1 MLKGLIFTAT
11 GAAMTPSST
20 KKGARRYRYY
30 VSMDVIKNRE
40 PSDAGIPRRLPA
52 DLVEAA
58 VVTELRRVMRAP
70 SITAQVIAHLA
81 REGHAFAEADV
92 ISALQTFEDVW
103 SQLFPAEQTRI
114 VQLLVR
120 RVTVTVRGAGDRCPD
135 RRRLGR
141 HAGHDGATKEGGGG
155 MMKPDESI
163 QIFVPLK
170 VRKQNGRPKIMP
182 PATYLPSEDR
192 TQDPHILRAIGRAW
206 GWRRRMEAGE
216 FNTVTD
222 LAKAVGL
229 AERHV
234 SRQLRL
240 AYLAPGVLKRLV
252 YKREV
257 PAVTLLKLTD
267 VAALPWHEQPGQVF
281 D

>member
-1 MLKGLIFTAT
+1 MLSARVLQVGQPADHL
-11 GAAMTPSST
+11 AAMQPV
-20 KKGARRYRYY
+20 G
-30 VSMDVIKNRE
+30 
-40 PSDAGIPRRLPA
+40 PA
-52 DLVEAA
+52 DARLSCL
-58 VVTELRRVMRAP
+58 LR
-70 SITAQVIAHLA
+70 
-81 REGHAFAEADV
+81 E
-92 ISALQTFEDVW
+92 
-103 SQLFPAEQTRI
+103 
-114 VQLLVR
+114 
-120 RVTVTVRGAGDRCPD
+120 
-135 RRRLGR
+135 RLGL
-141 HAGHDGATKEGGGG
+141 AAAPLE
-155 MMKPDESI
+155 PDESI

-192 TQDPHILRAIGRAW
+192 TQYPHILRANGRAW

-267 VAALPWHEQPGQVF
+267 VASLPWHEQPGQVF